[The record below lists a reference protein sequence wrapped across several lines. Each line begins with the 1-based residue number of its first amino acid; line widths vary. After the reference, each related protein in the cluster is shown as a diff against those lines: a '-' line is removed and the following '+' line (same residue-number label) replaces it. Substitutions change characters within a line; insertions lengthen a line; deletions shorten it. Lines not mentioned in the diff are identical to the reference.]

1 MSNRTESRRNVVVH
15 NTEQVARLTG
25 AFMVE
30 EAHTQSPEPSSVR
43 DNGISEPGLPKGME
57 VS

>member
-1 MSNRTESRRNVVVH
+1 VVVH